1 MALDPD
7 VRDFIGTGRNFAAL
21 TTLFEDGSPQTHI
34 MWVGADDDHVLINTE
49 VHRAKFGNVDADPR
63 VSVTVW
69 DNDNPYRYV
78 EVRGRVVD
86 TIGGDAA
93 RDHIDELS
101 QRYLGKDYP
110 TPIQSE
116 RIILRIAPERV
127 VTRL

>member
-21 TTLFEDGSPQTHI
+21 TTLFDDGSPQTNI

-49 VHRAKFGNVDADPR
+49 IHRAKFANVESDPR

-86 TIGGDAA
+86 TIGGDIA

-101 QRYLGKDYP
+101 QRYTGQDYAN
-110 TPIQSE
+110 PIQSE
-116 RIILRIAPERV
+116 RIIVRISPERV
-127 VTRL
+127 VKRL

>member
-1 MALDPD
+1 MAFDPD

-21 TTLFEDGSPQTHI
+21 TTLFEDGSPQTNI
-34 MWVGADDDHVLINTE
+34 MWVGADEDHVLINTE
-49 VHRAKFGNVDADPR
+49 VHRAKFANVESDPR

-86 TIGGDAA
+86 TIGGDTA

-101 QRYLGKDYP
+101 QRYMGQDYAN
-110 TPIQSE
+110 PIQSE
-116 RIILRIAPERV
+116 RIIVRIAPDRV
-127 VTRL
+127 VKRL